1 MPSASLNLDRLAA
14 FVNAVES
21 KSLTQSAHNL
31 FLTQPCVSKYV
42 KALEEMFDLKLI
54 ERGPR
59 GIEPT
64 EAGSIL
70 YQLARNLL
78 VSAEG
83 LNRAMSE
90 YRDAKVGCISIGA
103 SVITGDYLLPSILGK
118 FKLLNPGA
126 EIAMHIGISED
137 IFQSV
142 QDGEIQIGIT
152 ACVSSPRDL
161 EVEVLCTDEIV
172 LVVSPRH
179 VLANCSSITLEQL
192 AEYGIFY
199 PPARSYTWEAVTEVL
214 ERANITPRVVM
225 ELRHPEAVK
234 RAVEQGVGV
243 ALVCRIVAER
253 ELLDGTLHWVK
264 IEGVTMPVEYKL
276 IYNPSLYQ
284 SPILRHFLSFLRSEL
299 RGS

>member
-1 MPSASLNLDRLAA
+1 MPNALHNLDRLAA
-14 FVNAVES
+14 FVSAVES
-21 KSLTQSAHNL
+21 KSLTRAAQEL

-42 KALEEMFDLKLI
+42 KALEEMFDLRLI

-78 VSAEG
+78 LSAEG
-83 LNRAMSE
+83 LGQAMSE
-90 YRDAKVGCISIGA
+90 YRDAKVGRLSIGA
-103 SVITGDYLLPSILGK
+103 SVITADYLLPSILGR

-126 EIAMHIGISED
+126 EIAMRTGISED
-137 IFQSV
+137 IFQAV

-152 ACVSSPRDL
+152 ACVSSPKDL

-172 LVVSPRH
+172 LVVSPHH
-179 VLANCSSITLEQL
+179 VLSNCSAITLEQL
-192 AEYGIFY
+192 AQHGILY
-199 PPARSYTWEAVTEVL
+199 PPARSYTWEVVTEVL
-214 ERANITPRVVM
+214 DRASITPRGVM
-225 ELRHPEAVK
+225 ELGHPEAVK

-253 ELLDGTLHWVK
+253 ELSDGTLHEVK

-276 IYNPSLYQ
+276 IYNPLLYQ
-284 SPILRHFLSFLRSEL
+284 SPVLRHFLSFLRSEL
-299 RGS
+299 SGS